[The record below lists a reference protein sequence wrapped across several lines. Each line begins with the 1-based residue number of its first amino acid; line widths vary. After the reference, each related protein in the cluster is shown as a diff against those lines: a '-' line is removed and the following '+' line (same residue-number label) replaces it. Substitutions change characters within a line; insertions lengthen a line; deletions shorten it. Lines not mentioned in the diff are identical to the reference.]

1 VWRGRGLLGLFIVG
15 CMWCSTVEFTVDE
28 NSDE

>member
-1 VWRGRGLLGLFIVG
+1 VWRGRGLMGVYIAE
-15 CMWCSTVEFTVDE
+15 CMWCSTVKFTIGE